1 MRKKLLHIIY
11 LASTI
16 LLFSC
21 SREADVAYE
30 LPAHTTRAQ
39 LSIDLVNNG
48 DVEQQ
53 EKINSMRFIVF
64 GSTPGG
70 VRLDVNEHILLSTP
84 ETATDIDAQLLEVTS
99 SNDILVVV
107 IANEPQSL
115 TSQLDGIANLLTLQE
130 MIYDISSILNSDGQI
145 ISATG
150 MPMTGVSR

>member
-1 MRKKLLHIIY
+1 MAPRDGSLRMRKKLLHIIY

-53 EKINSMRFIVF
+53 EKINGLSY
-64 GSTPGG
+64 SA
-70 VRLDVNEHILLSTP
+70 VRPV
-84 ETATDIDAQLLEVTS
+84 A
-99 SNDILVVV
+99 
-107 IANEPQSL
+107 
-115 TSQLDGIANLLTLQE
+115 
-130 MIYDISSILNSDGQI
+130 
-145 ISATG
+145 
-150 MPMTGVSR
+150 